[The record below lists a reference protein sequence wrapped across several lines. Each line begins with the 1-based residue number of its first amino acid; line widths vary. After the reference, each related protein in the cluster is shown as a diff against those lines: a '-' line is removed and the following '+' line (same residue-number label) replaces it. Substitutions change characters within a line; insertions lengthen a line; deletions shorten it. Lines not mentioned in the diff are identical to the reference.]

1 MLEVHYFTVLAV
13 KNLNG
18 FIILSDLT
26 FLSHFPY
33 FPVYKVD
40 DLRRKN
46 HWYNFHFFLCKKYY
60 KAFPVVYIE
69 NDE

>member
-46 HWYNFHFFLCKKYY
+46 HWYNFHFFYVKNIIKPFL
-60 KAFPVVYIE
+60 
-69 NDE
+69 